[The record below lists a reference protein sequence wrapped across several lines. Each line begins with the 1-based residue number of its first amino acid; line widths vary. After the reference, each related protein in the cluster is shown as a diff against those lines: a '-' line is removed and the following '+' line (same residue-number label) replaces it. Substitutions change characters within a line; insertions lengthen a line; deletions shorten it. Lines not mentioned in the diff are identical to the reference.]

1 MIGGGRNDIPQRL
14 KRHFCIF
21 NCPLPSH
28 TSMDKVFG
36 TIASGHYSIKRGF
49 SQEVRELVEKLVP
62 LTRLLW
68 MSTKVN

>member
-1 MIGGGRNDIPQRL
+1 
-14 KRHFCIF
+14 
-21 NCPLPSH
+21 
-28 TSMDKVFG
+28 MDKVFG

-68 MSTKVN
+68 MSTKVNLNFKKNVKYLKLISII